1 MVFAGD
7 QWLQM
12 PVRDLYDTQ
21 MMAMSIQAA
30 KDMYDKGQKRID
42 DFYEKYGDF
51 TSPIQKDVD
60 WYHQNVTGKVSNF
73 VNQLYQKGIDPLRS
87 QEGRQAVAQ
96 LVRSIPVGDI
106 AKVKQSAAAAN
117 EYLKNKGILEAA
129 GKWDPQFELFANG
142 GRSIDNWD
150 TVNGSGVWNRTSP
163 AEVKTLK
170 ELTESW
176 YNNRTAHALDKAGVE
191 SFGMKYDPRYDYVG
205 WTNKDALDIAAGQ
218 TPGWNGSIYSKYYR
232 ELAKQKL
239 QAAGVKDVTPEMVEK
254 QLQKDIATANREYL
268 IAPSMSI
275 NQLYLQQ
282 LKNSMARGL
291 ASLKQ
296 QLTQDAPTTF
306 MDRLQ
311 RNMNVN
317 FENKNFGADSQA
329 NTFASFVKYW
339 DDMAKKVENKGRKI
353 GQHVEK
359 TGKYETRTRT
369 VSYGPTGMPYTKT
382 ERVPVEKT
390 VVDYDQSNNGYY
402 RKYTRERDRWT
413 RFAQSGGRDYQ
424 VSMYDKSKEA
434 AVARKLLKKDPS
446 KFTAQE
452 ANFLQ
457 TFMQK
462 DIMDTWHMVNS
473 NAPRHL
479 GNKGQT
485 PGTTSTENLKKF
497 SSAYWDNF
505 RSEGLQQLPTKQ
517 LSRVFD
523 NTTDGQKDPDLSNEP
538 RVVRFGS
545 GYSYAPI
552 RQSKIAGPGRF
563 KHNDV
568 HSKFDRWLR
577 ANGNYGIHLDY
588 NDVTAAGIPYKGRAG
603 YQLDVLAHP
612 AITKEQFM
620 EFYNKA
626 GGSKLGTPEKVAQK
640 LGLNVKNM
648 KLSYRGKDNV
658 MHETD
663 TYYEVPVI
671 RTVDNLSDYNFRDIN
686 VDYEKME
693 LGSSAAD
700 KDLINSENQSVMN
713 GMPLGEAYNLLFD

>member
-1 MVFAGD
+1 
-7 QWLQM
+7 
-12 PVRDLYDTQ
+12 
-21 MMAMSIQAA
+21 MALNAA
-30 KDMYDKGQKRID
+30 RDMYDKGQKRID

-51 TSPIQKDVD
+51 TSPIQKDMD
-60 WYHQNVTGKVSNF
+60 WYHKNVTGKVSDF
-73 VNQLYQKGIDPLRS
+73 VNNMYANGIDPLRS
-87 QEGRQAVAQ
+87 QEGRQMIAQ
-96 LVRSIPVGDI
+96 LVRSIPAGDI
-106 AKVKQSAAAAN
+106 AKVRQSAAAAN

-142 GRSIDNWD
+142 GRSIDDWD

-163 AEVKTLK
+163 AEVKSLK

-205 WTNKDALDIAAGQ
+205 WTDKDAMDIAAGQ
-218 TPGWNGSIYSKYYR
+218 TPGWNGGIYSKYYR

-239 QAAGVKDVTPEMVEK
+239 AAAGAKNITPDMVER
-254 QLQKDIATANREYL
+254 QLQRDIATANREYL

-282 LKNSMARGL
+282 LKNSMARSL
-291 ASLKQ
+291 ARQ
-296 QLTQDAPTTF
+296 QQQQQQGNEAPTTF

-317 FENKNFGADSQA
+317 FENKNFGVETQG
-329 NTFASFVKYW
+329 NTFSSFIKYW
-339 DDMAKKVENKGRKI
+339 DDMAKKVENKGKKI

-359 TGKYETRTRT
+359 TGEMKT
-369 VSYGPTGMPYTKT
+369 VTTGTHYGPTGLPYTSTKK
-382 ERVPVEKT
+382 VPVEKT
-390 VVDYDQSNNGYY
+390 VIDYDQSNNGYY
-402 RKYTRERDRWT
+402 KKYTRERDRWT

-424 VSMYDKSKEA
+424 VSIYDKSKEA
-434 AVARKLLKKDPS
+434 AIARKLLKKDPS

-479 GNKGQT
+479 GKGGQT

-505 RSEGLQQLPTKQ
+505 RSEGLQHLPTKE
-517 LSRVFD
+517 LSRIFE
-523 NTTDGQKDPDLSNEP
+523 NTADGQKDPDLTNQP

-563 KHNDV
+563 KYNDIHN
-568 HSKFDRWLR
+568 KFDRWLHS
-577 ANGNYGIHLDY
+577 NGNYGIHLDY
-588 NDVTAAGIPYKGRAG
+588 NDAVAAGIPYKGRAG
-603 YQLDVLAHP
+603 IQLDVLSHP

-620 EFYNKA
+620 EFYRKA

-640 LGLNVKNM
+640 LGLNVKNA
-648 KLSYRGKDNV
+648 KLAYKGKDNV
-658 MHETD
+658 LHETD

-671 RTVDNLSDYNFRDIN
+671 RTVDNFSDYNFRDIN

-693 LGSSAAD
+693 VGSSAAD
-700 KDLINSENQSVMN
+700 KDMINSENQSVMN
-713 GMPLGEAYNLLFD
+713 GMPLGEALNLVFD